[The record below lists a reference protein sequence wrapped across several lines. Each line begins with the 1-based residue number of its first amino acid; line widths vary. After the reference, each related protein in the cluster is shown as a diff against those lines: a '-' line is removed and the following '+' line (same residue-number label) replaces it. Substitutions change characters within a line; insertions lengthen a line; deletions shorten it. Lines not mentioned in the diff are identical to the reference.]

1 MSKNNFENL
10 LNNPD
15 LNNLFGNFVKVI
27 NNNLEESIH
36 QKNNEN
42 IHDTTFDTTFDS
54 PRKSGRII
62 ESDSDEPLSPTELIS
77 ENKTKDTNIENIL
90 SNLLTDKNGNKI
102 ADILSDISSKMDRL
116 IALARLNNKDSLVR
130 PDKILPN
137 NYFGF
142 NKDKTN

>member
-1 MSKNNFENL
+1 MSKNNFDNL

-27 NNNLEESIH
+27 NTNLEESIQ

-42 IHDTTFDTTFDS
+42 IPSATFETTFDS

-62 ESDSDEPLSPTELIS
+62 DSDSDEPLSPTIS
-77 ENKTKDTNIENIL
+77 ENKTKYNNLENIL

-102 ADILSDISSKMDRL
+102 TDILSDISSKMDRL
-116 IALARLNNKDSLVR
+116 IAIGRLYNKIDPL
-130 PDKILPN
+130 
-137 NYFGF
+137 
-142 NKDKTN
+142 

>member
-1 MSKNNFENL
+1 MSKNNLENL

-27 NNNLEESIH
+27 NNNLEESIN

-42 IHDTTFDTTFDS
+42 IPDATFDTAFDS
-54 PRKSGRII
+54 PRVNGRII

-77 ENKTKDTNIENIL
+77 EYKTKDSNIENIL

-102 ADILSDISSKMDRL
+102 ADILSDISSKMDKL
-116 IALARLNNKDSLVR
+116 KDILNDCK
-130 PDKILPN
+130 KKN
-137 NYFGF
+137 N
-142 NKDKTN
+142 